1 MSVRPFPSAY
11 LVPAMACWG
20 LGTVLT
26 KYALGG
32 FTPLTLLPIQLLASV
47 SFLAMALVVRRERP
61 AFGRVNR
68 RAAALGILNPGI
80 AYALGLIGLSR
91 IDASMSV
98 VLWATEP
105 LFIVALALLILKERI
120 TARSAA
126 LLTFAIV
133 GVVMIVGAPKEAAP
147 VVGVVLTLAAVAACA
162 LYSVLLRHMHL
173 TDGTVGV
180 VFLQQ
185 AVALAFALIVFAIAT
200 TVQQPT
206 QPTPT
211 PLEITAAFTAG
222 VLYYG
227 AAFWLYVGGLR
238 LTTATRAGMYLT
250 LIPVFGLAF
259 SYLLLD
265 ERLDAMQITGA
276 LLVLG
281 AIGALSQLDADTT
294 HVGRS

>member
-26 KYALGG
+26 KYALDG

-47 SFLAMALVVRRERP
+47 AFLVMALVIRRERP
-61 AFGRVNR
+61 SLGSENR

-105 LFIVALALLILKERI
+105 LFIVALAFLILKERI
-120 TARSAA
+120 TARSAV
-126 LLTFAIV
+126 LLTLAIV
-133 GVVMIVGAPKEAAP
+133 GVLLIVGAPKGTAP
-147 VVGVVLTLAAVAACA
+147 IVGVVLTLAAVVACA

-173 TDGTVGV
+173 TDGTVAI

-200 TVQQPT
+200 AVQQPT

-211 PLEITAAFTAG
+211 PLEIIAAFTAG

-227 AAFWLYVGGLR
+227 AAFWLYVSGLR

-250 LIPVFGLAF
+250 LIPVFGVAF

-294 HVGRS
+294 HVGRL